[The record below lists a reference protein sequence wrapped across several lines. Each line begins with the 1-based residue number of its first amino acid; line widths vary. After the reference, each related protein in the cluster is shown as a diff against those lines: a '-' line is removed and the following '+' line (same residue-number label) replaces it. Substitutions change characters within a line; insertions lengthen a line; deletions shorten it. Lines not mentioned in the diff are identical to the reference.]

1 MNVLFVSL
9 CIYFL
14 LFAIVAY
21 RTHTYTHAQRTSSRR
36 LWLDWKV
43 FLKTLFELLNSS
55 YRFAFQSGF
64 VSRQL
69 NEIDFYSAISHVAKF
84 FHKYLRLVFQH
95 FRKYSTTYIPKL
107 SKALVLALVW
117 GIFTFFRTIFHTDF
131 HMRMHFGA
139 GKKAQR
145 HKWALK
151 VHFRCVK
158 HTIIAERPPFCW
170 VKYELCLTILT
181 VCPRNS
187 MRRRNRISA
196 VAAIAKLSL
205 LPVWR
210 DEPSLDLSTSLDLAN
225 DDDKFSW
232 AASAVHEAANTN
244 ESLSRPT
251 SDAASVLPRVASHR
265 LQSERFVSARL
276 ACYHQLPLATLSLN
290 CPSWARCVCV
300 NETPDGASAVAETL
314 RPRVA
319 WMKIAAR
326 ISNACHVP
334 L

>member
-1 MNVLFVSL
+1 MQ
-9 CIYFL
+9 IL
-14 LFAIVAY
+14 LFFFTRIFGNCQKHLFSLSFEAFS
-21 RTHTYTHAQRTSSRR
+21 RFSAQ
-36 LWLDWKV
+36 
-43 FLKTLFELLNSS
+43 F
-55 YRFAFQSGF
+55 
-64 VSRQL
+64 
-69 NEIDFYSAISHVAKF
+69 
-84 FHKYLRLVFQH
+84 
-95 FRKYSTTYIPKL
+95 STE
-107 SKALVLALVW
+107 
-117 GIFTFFRTIFHTDF
+117 IFTCECI
-131 HMRMHFGA
+131 FGA

-170 VKYELCLTILT
+170 VKYELCLTVLT

-265 LQSERFVSARL
+265 LQSELFVSARL

-290 CPSWARCVCV
+290 CPLSIVEHLGRGVCV
-300 NETPDGASAVAETL
+300 
-314 RPRVA
+314 
-319 WMKIAAR
+319 WMKLRTEPA
-326 ISNACHVP
+326 P
-334 L
+334 

>member
-1 MNVLFVSL
+1 MNVLFISL

-14 LFAIVAY
+14 HFAIVAY
-21 RTHTYTHAQRTSSRR
+21 RTQIHTHAQRTSSRR

-69 NEIDFYSAISHVAKF
+69 NEIDFYSAISHFSISHVASF

-95 FRKYSTTYIPKL
+95 FRKYSTICRVFYANPSVLFHTNIRKL
-107 SKALVLALVW
+107 SKALVLALVL

-170 VKYELCLTILT
+170 VKYELCLTVLT

-244 ESLSRPT
+244 ESLNRPT

-265 LQSERFVSARL
+265 LESERFVAARL

-290 CPSWARCVCV
+290 CPLSIVEHLGRGVCV
-300 NETPDGASAVAETL
+300 
-314 RPRVA
+314 
-319 WMKIAAR
+319 WMKLRTEPA
-326 ISNACHVP
+326 P
-334 L
+334 